1 MNVFTYPLDYDHI
14 ANVIR
19 LNRSEQKMT
28 QEQLA
33 ASIGCCSNYIS
44 HIEHDG
50 RAGFDTLVRIAQVL
64 DFSMEEYL
72 FPVKPPDH
80 LHIFWSILFYELSSE
95 KKHEI
100 IRREILLL
108 AESNPD
114 LLCSRSLCTKMD
126 TYSHSL
132 AMAAEGKSPYGEPSF
147 DPLQQSRSSGDDDR
161 SVYRSESNPPKKTAE
176 GRTPDALSF
185 MTDLYGDSLFQ

>member
-19 LNRSEQKMT
+19 LNRSEHKMT
-28 QEQLA
+28 QDQLA
-33 ASIGCCSNYIS
+33 AAIGCCSNYIS

-50 RAGFDTLVRIAQVL
+50 RAGFDTLVRIAHVL

-72 FPVKPPDH
+72 FPVKPQDQ
-80 LHIFWSILFYELSSE
+80 LHNFWSMLFYELSS
-95 KKHEI
+95 KKQHEI

-114 LLCSRSLCTKMD
+114 LLCSHSLCVKMN
-126 TYSHSL
+126 TYNHSDAL
-132 AMAAEGKSPYGEPSF
+132 AADEKSPYGEPSSDLF
-147 DPLQQSRSSGDDDR
+147 QDSASSRDDDC
-161 SVYRSESNPPKKTAE
+161 SVYRSESNDAKRPAE
-176 GRTPDALSF
+176 VQMPDALSF
-185 MTDLYGDSLFQ
+185 MTDLYGDFLLQ